1 MSFPYIHSFPCRLL
15 ETLRPLQEVRSVA
28 SESGGKFYLLPPD
41 KENTR

>member
-28 SESGGKFYLLPPD
+28 SESGGKFYRLPPD